1 MKDILQERI
10 LKIMGILNEDKMT
23 EENKL
28 VDSLV
33 DYWKDNNEADAS
45 EKTLKLFGVL
55 GKSLPESREILSNA
69 FLKYYGNQEK
79 LDYAF
84 DKWLGSVHK
93 IKEGPFDI
101 TFKIKDI
108 NIKNNAKIYEVILD
122 ESSTFTAYNKNNEG
136 DTFKIEDIADEFIHP
151 TYGKLNSDDVY
162 EIMYEIKDGIRD
174 YIVDK
179 SFEKFLKGQNQYGIH
194 RIEIEDFAKE
204 NSLKESNIIEYY
216 VETQEELKE
225 LMDMILEQRDLISEA
240 EYRGRDVKLG
250 KIMQGDVKK
259 FKVYVKNEK
268 GNVVKVNFGQ
278 RGMNIKKNNPK
289 RRKSFRARHNC
300 DNPGPRW
307 KARYWACRTW

>member
-10 LKIMGILNEDKMT
+10 LKIMGVLNEDKMT

-33 DYWKDNNEADAS
+33 DYWKDNNQADAS

-55 GKSLPESREILSNA
+55 GKSLPESREILLNA

-84 DKWLGSVHK
+84 DKWLGGVHK

-122 ESSTFTAYNKNNEG
+122 ESSTFTAYNKNTEG
-136 DTFKIEDIADEFIHP
+136 DTFKIKDITDEFVHP
-151 TYGKLNSDDVY
+151 TYGKLESDDVY